1 MCGSR
6 CPGHLSPVSNFTL
19 LCLWEAVWLPPSL
32 GQRLQGHVLS
42 AKSLRGFTHS
52 FILEHAFPLL
62 ITFSASFWAANN
74 ALYYF
79 HLQLEL
85 LLPLC
90 LSLNF
95 HSYIKKKKSRV
106 PTGDSSFYGSQS

>member
-42 AKSLRGFTHS
+42 AKSLRGLTHS

-95 HSYIKKKKSRV
+95 HSYIKKKIKGAHR
-106 PTGDSSFYGSQS
+106 